1 MIFTTFAAPPARA
14 QDQEKKA
21 EKKGAEDAKRDEAQ
35 KTEAEKKQQ
44 EDASKQQATEA
55 KPAAEAR
62 RQEEPRK
69 PEPMSAPTFAGLRL
83 RSIGPAFTSGR
94 VVGFAVEP
102 KDHSHYFV
110 ATASGGVWKTE
121 NGGTTFRSVFD
132 GEGSYSIG
140 WIVLDQKNPL
150 NVWVGAGENNS
161 QRSVSYGD
169 GVYKSE
175 DGGKTWRN
183 VGLKKSEHIGRIA
196 IDPRD
201 SNVVYVAAQGP
212 LWGPGGDRGLYKT
225 TDGGKTWKNV
235 LSISEN
241 TGVTDV
247 VIDPDSP
254 DTILAAAYQRRRH
267 YWTLI
272 DGGPEGGIYKST
284 DAGATW
290 KRVRAGLPA
299 NVDVGRIGL
308 YISPADTN
316 VVYAVV
322 EAADNR
328 GGIYRSSDRG
338 ESWERRNPYDVT
350 AMYYARIVADPKD
363 VDRIYVMN
371 VLIQVSDDGGRT
383 LRPLGERS
391 KHVDNHDIWIDP
403 DNTNH
408 YLVGCDGGVY
418 ESWDRAASWNFKSNL
433 PVTQLYDVTTDNA
446 TPFYNVFG
454 GAQDNFNFGG
464 PSRTRNAN
472 GIVNADWFVTLG
484 GDGFRTQVDPTDPN
498 TIYTEY
504 QNGALSRFDKRTGER
519 MGIQPEIGKGE
530 EPLRWNWDSPFII
543 SPHLHTRLYFAA
555 DRLFRSDDRGDSWRV
570 VSGQLSRG
578 LNRDILPVMGRVWS
592 VDAVARHASTAFYG
606 NASALSESPKK
617 EGLIYVGTDDGLV
630 NVTEDGG
637 RNWRRIDTFPGI
649 PEHAYV
655 SRLFASNHDENT
667 VYAAFDNHQNADF
680 KPYLLKSTD
689 AGRTW
694 TSIASNLPENGPVLA
709 VNEDHVNPNLLFAG
723 TEYGL
728 WFSLDGGAKW
738 VQLKGGMPTIAVHD
752 IAIQRREND
761 LVVGTFGRGIYI
773 LDNYTPLRLLKPEML
788 AQDSI
793 LFPVKNTLMYIQAQ
807 PIGGNGKSF
816 QGESYFNAENPPYG
830 ATFTYYLKEAIRTR
844 RQIRQESERAAER
857 RQQPP
862 APVTAEQLRAEEEE
876 EAPAMVFTITD
887 SSGNIVRRITG
898 PVGAGFSRVNWD
910 LRYAPPIVTA
920 PPPGGGGEEGGGG
933 GGGGGGQFGGG
944 PSGPLV
950 LPGTYKVSM
959 AKRAGGVMTSV
970 GTPQTFE
977 VTVEE
982 REGMTQADRDARVAF
997 QQKVT
1002 RLQRAVT
1009 GALNTGEALRPRLAA
1024 IKRALLNTPDPGNKM
1039 INEATRL
1046 DDRAGEIMRQLRGD
1060 TVLQRHNENTPP
1072 SISDRVFSIIG
1083 DESATLSRPTRT
1095 QEEQYRVAA
1104 QEFEGVLAQLRQL
1117 VDVDLRNLEK
1127 QMEAAGAPWTPGRLP
1142 DWRDQ

>member
-1 MIFTTFAAPPARA
+1 MRSSRQQFSRTLSALLSALMIFTTFAAPPARA

-254 DTILAAAYQRRRH
+254 DTLLAAAYQRRRH

-418 ESWDRAASWNFKSNL
+418 ESWDRA
-433 PVTQLYDVTTDNA
+433 
-446 TPFYNVFG
+446 
-454 GAQDNFNFGG
+454 
-464 PSRTRNAN
+464 
-472 GIVNADWFVTLG
+472 
-484 GDGFRTQVDPTDPN
+484 
-498 TIYTEY
+498 
-504 QNGALSRFDKRTGER
+504 
-519 MGIQPEIGKGE
+519 
-530 EPLRWNWDSPFII
+530 
-543 SPHLHTRLYFAA
+543 
-555 DRLFRSDDRGDSWRV
+555 
-570 VSGQLSRG
+570 
-578 LNRDILPVMGRVWS
+578 
-592 VDAVARHASTAFYG
+592 
-606 NASALSESPKK
+606 
-617 EGLIYVGTDDGLV
+617 
-630 NVTEDGG
+630 
-637 RNWRRIDTFPGI
+637 
-649 PEHAYV
+649 
-655 SRLFASNHDENT
+655 
-667 VYAAFDNHQNADF
+667 
-680 KPYLLKSTD
+680 
-689 AGRTW
+689 
-694 TSIASNLPENGPVLA
+694 
-709 VNEDHVNPNLLFAG
+709 
-723 TEYGL
+723 
-728 WFSLDGGAKW
+728 
-738 VQLKGGMPTIAVHD
+738 
-752 IAIQRREND
+752 
-761 LVVGTFGRGIYI
+761 
-773 LDNYTPLRLLKPEML
+773 
-788 AQDSI
+788 
-793 LFPVKNTLMYIQAQ
+793 
-807 PIGGNGKSF
+807 
-816 QGESYFNAENPPYG
+816 
-830 ATFTYYLKEAIRTR
+830 
-844 RQIRQESERAAER
+844 
-857 RQQPP
+857 
-862 APVTAEQLRAEEEE
+862 
-876 EAPAMVFTITD
+876 
-887 SSGNIVRRITG
+887 
-898 PVGAGFSRVNWD
+898 
-910 LRYAPPIVTA
+910 
-920 PPPGGGGEEGGGG
+920 
-933 GGGGGGQFGGG
+933 
-944 PSGPLV
+944 
-950 LPGTYKVSM
+950 
-959 AKRAGGVMTSV
+959 
-970 GTPQTFE
+970 
-977 VTVEE
+977 
-982 REGMTQADRDARVAF
+982 
-997 QQKVT
+997 
-1002 RLQRAVT
+1002 
-1009 GALNTGEALRPRLAA
+1009 
-1024 IKRALLNTPDPGNKM
+1024 
-1039 INEATRL
+1039 
-1046 DDRAGEIMRQLRGD
+1046 
-1060 TVLQRHNENTPP
+1060 
-1072 SISDRVFSIIG
+1072 
-1083 DESATLSRPTRT
+1083 
-1095 QEEQYRVAA
+1095 
-1104 QEFEGVLAQLRQL
+1104 
-1117 VDVDLRNLEK
+1117 
-1127 QMEAAGAPWTPGRLP
+1127 
-1142 DWRDQ
+1142 